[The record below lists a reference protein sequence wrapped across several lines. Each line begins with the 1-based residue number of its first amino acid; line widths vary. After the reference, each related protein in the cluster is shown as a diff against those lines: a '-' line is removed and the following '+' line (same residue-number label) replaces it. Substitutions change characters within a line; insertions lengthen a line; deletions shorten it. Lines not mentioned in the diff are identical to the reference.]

1 MNATYKQVLCE
12 KPVIDE
18 SFPPSAMSS
27 SMKYTGQQAP
37 GHTAMPSMASSPASV
52 FSIPSVPES
61 VEFTET
67 NPEALRGLGLG
78 IDAID
83 QKAPGDT
90 VMNDTE
96 SEGEMEQPS
105 TGVEISAGA
114 ALSVPMQQVCLFFLF
129 SRPSQ
134 TTCLRW
140 S

>member
-1 MNATYKQVLCE
+1 MQVNATYKQVLGE

-37 GHTAMPSMASSPASV
+37 GHTDMPSMASSPASV

-78 IDAID
+78 IDAIE
-83 QKAPGDT
+83 QKAHM

-96 SEGEMEQPS
+96 SESEG
-105 TGVEISAGA
+105 GEISAGA
-114 ALSVPMQQVCLFFLF
+114 ALSVPMQQVCLFFYFKTISNKL
-129 SRPSQ
+129 
-134 TTCLRW
+134 LEMVLN
-140 S
+140 